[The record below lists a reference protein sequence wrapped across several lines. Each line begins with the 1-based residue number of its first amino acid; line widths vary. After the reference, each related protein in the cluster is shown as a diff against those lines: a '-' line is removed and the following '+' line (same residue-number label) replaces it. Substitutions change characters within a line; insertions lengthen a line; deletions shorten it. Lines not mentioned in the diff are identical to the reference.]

1 MSVPMFATLQ
11 MYDFPEAREATDA
24 WWAAI
29 ARRAGVAAALSSP
42 DDYMG
47 AWARSDLAF
56 SQTCGYPFTHG
67 FRGALTLVG
76 TPHYAVPGCE
86 GFRYCSFVFARSAR
100 PSADY
105 RGATAAVN
113 TPDSM
118 SGMLALK
125 AFFAGHARD
134 GQFFGRAVLS
144 GGHLKSLALLQ
155 AGTADVCAIDAVCVE
170 YARRFHPD
178 LLEGLHVAGQSPLV
192 PGLPYVTREADP
204 RRWQEAVAACC
215 ADPELADVRA
225 RLMISGFTATKP
237 SDYDAI
243 LRLEEDVERQ
253 GGLALL

>member
-1 MSVPMFATLQ
+1 MSFPMFATLQ
-11 MYDFPEAREATDA
+11 MYDFPEARDATDA

-29 ARRAGVAAALSSP
+29 ARRAGVAVALSRP
-42 DDYMG
+42 EDYMG
-47 AWARSDLAF
+47 AWARSDLVF

-86 GFRYCSFVFARSAR
+86 GFRYRSIVFARGER
-100 PSADY
+100 PPADY

-125 AFFAGHARD
+125 AFFAGHARG
-134 GQFFGRAVLS
+134 GQFFGRVVLS

-155 AGTADVCAIDAVCVE
+155 AGGADVCAIDAVCVE
-170 YARRFHPD
+170 YARRFHPE
-178 LLEGLHVAGQSPLV
+178 LLGDLHVVGQSPLV